1 LKSRLFL
8 LYIILF
14 AILLVPISSYGQTP
28 PVSKN
33 EITLKISYANDTAQS
48 YTISLNPQEKYTLS
62 QSYSWVRDQ
71 SSRFNLQSYSMDNA
85 PYQTIDRVARGNF
98 TLDVPTD
105 SSHSIVFL
113 AVPQYPIEVNGTDSV
128 VFSQPS
134 PTNDNWFD
142 LNSDITVS
150 VLYLVK
156 LDQNSR
162 NQLTGWSLDGSSSEQ
177 ITRQESGMFS
187 TSTIIMSDPHT
198 VYFGY
203 VTQYYVNVLSEFGH
217 VTGAGWYDSGNTA
230 TISVVPTQDFPV
242 GHAFAG
248 WQGVTSSSNSINIV
262 VDSPK
267 TLTANWKSDYS
278 IIMVIGAVIVGG
290 SVGSVAIYKRHKPS
304 TAVQLKVETQEVPV
318 SVEVRTIQPGQI
330 DNAYA
335 KELSDYILQKSIEK
349 LDLFQSSGVLSLQRH
364 TKLKEELAQDE
375 STK

>member
-14 AILLVPISSYGQTP
+14 AILVPISSYGQTP
-28 PVSKN
+28 LVSKN
-33 EITLKISYANDTAQS
+33 EITLKVSYANDTAQS

-71 SSRFNLQSYSMDNA
+71 SSRFNLQSYSIDNV

-98 TLDVPTD
+98 TLDIPTD

-113 AVPQYPIEVNGTDSV
+113 AVPQYPIEINGTDSV
-128 VFSQPS
+128 VYSQPS

-150 VLYLVK
+150 VAYVVK

-162 NQLTGWSLDGSSSEQ
+162 NQLSALSLDGSSSEQ

-187 TSTIIMSDPHT
+187 TSTIIMSGPHM

-203 VTQYYVNVLSEFGH
+203 VTKYYVSVLSEFGH
-217 VTGAGWYDSGNTA
+217 VAGAGWYDSGNTA

-248 WQGVTSSSNSINIV
+248 WQGATGSSNSISIV

-267 TLTANWKSDYS
+267 TLTANWMSDYS
-278 IIMVIGAVIVGG
+278 IIIVIGTVIAGG
-290 SVGSVAIYKRHKPS
+290 SAGSVAIYKKHKPS
-304 TAVQLKVETQEVPV
+304 VSVQPKVETQEVPV
-318 SVEVRTIQPGQI
+318 SVEVQTIQPGQI
-330 DNAYA
+330 DNEYA

-349 LDLFQSSGVLSLQRH
+349 LDSFQASGVLSLQRH
-364 TKLKEELAQDE
+364 AKLKEDLAQEE
-375 STK
+375 SAK